1 MKQSEFS
8 QWCSGTHDIY
18 KLTCVSYLG
27 VFEFEKS
34 LKVFYKIWLISDQ
47 GLHNKD
53 TQTIDKRNV
62 LNLQHQHA
70 KNSTDHHT
78 TFRITWGQ

>member
-1 MKQSEFS
+1 MEHA
-8 QWCSGTHDIY
+8 TY

-47 GLHNKD
+47 GLQNKD

-62 LNLQHQHA
+62 LNLQHQNMYNML
-70 KNSTDHHT
+70 KTRLT
-78 TFRITWGQ
+78 ITQHLELHGGNKVDYER